1 MKTIWVLVVLVV
13 ADGEWRTWD
22 KEYTTLEACEEI
34 KQLITYR
41 RETQII
47 AQCVPNV
54 KN

>member
-1 MKTIWVLVVLVV
+1 MKTVWVLVVLVL

-22 KEYTTLEACEEI
+22 KEYITLDACEEI
-34 KQLITYR
+34 KHLITYH

-47 AQCVPNV
+47 AQCVPII